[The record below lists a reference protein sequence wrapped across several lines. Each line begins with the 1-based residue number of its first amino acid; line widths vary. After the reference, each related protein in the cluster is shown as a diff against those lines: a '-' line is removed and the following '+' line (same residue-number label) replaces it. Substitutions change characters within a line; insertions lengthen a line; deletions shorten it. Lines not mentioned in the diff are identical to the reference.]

1 MNSTSYA
8 IVYYIYEEEFRYG
21 VILIDDNYINA
32 LYRAYYELLNSFKS
46 YYISVIESDGL
57 NYLENMEIAYD
68 DPSYY
73 AEKTQEAIEKCDII
87 RIIKDLKHE

>member
-1 MNSTSYA
+1 MNNTNKA

-21 VILIDDNYINA
+21 VILIDDNYNNV

-46 YYISVIESDGL
+46 YYISVIESNDL

-73 AEKTQEAIEKCDII
+73 AGETQKAIEECNITQ
-87 RIIKDLKHE
+87 IIKDLKYE

>member
-1 MNSTSYA
+1 MSKNYA

-21 VILIDDNYINA
+21 VIFIKDSYKSA
-32 LYRAYYELLNSFKS
+32 LYQAYYELLISFKS
-46 YYISVIESDGL
+46 YYISVIESNDL

-73 AEKTQEAIEKCDII
+73 AGETQKAIEECNITQ
-87 RIIKDLKHE
+87 IIKDLKHE

>member
-1 MNSTSYA
+1 MSKNYA

-21 VILIDDNYINA
+21 VILINDNYINV

-57 NYLENMEIAYD
+57 NYLENMKIYD
-68 DPSYY
+68 DTSYY
-73 AEKTQEAIEKCDII
+73 ASEIQKAIEECNITQ
-87 RIIKDLKHE
+87 IIKDLKYE